1 MQLNRDDDRSVNIS
15 DVCVS
20 VQKRAFFF
28 PWMVLF
34 RRSYDDSKTE
44 MVSFVSDTGH
54 KKTL

>member
-20 VQKRAFFF
+20 VQKSLFY